1 MEPDKLR
8 GIPFKNVSLFTL
20 YRCSE
25 LSFWEEWEKRR
36 KRGSPFIFRDIER
49 MIEEMEKEMADVFKE
64 LEGQIPEDLA
74 QEHILPDG
82 SVKKEYGP
90 FVYGYSV
97 KIGPDGKP
105 VVREFG
111 NMKPNANV
119 GEDKKPLSLQEAREP
134 LVDIIQEQD
143 QIKVI
148 AELPG
153 VEKEDIQLYAT
164 EKTLTIDVTNP
175 EHRYHKELELPF
187 EVDEDSAASTYRNGV
202 LETVIKRKLEKGSG
216 RTIKIQ

>member
-1 MEPDKLR
+1 M
-8 GIPFKNVSLFTL
+8 
-20 YRCSE
+20 
-25 LSFWEEWEKRR
+25 
-36 KRGSPFIFRDIER
+36 
-49 MIEEMEKEMADVFKE
+49 
-64 LEGQIPEDLA
+64 
-74 QEHILPDG
+74 
-82 SVKKEYGP
+82 KKEYGP

-97 KIGPDGKP
+97 KIGLDGKP

-111 NMKPNANV
+111 NMKPNTPG

-134 LVDIIQEQD
+134 LVDVIQEQE

-153 VEKEDIQLYAT
+153 VEKEDIQLFAT
-164 EKTLTIDVTNP
+164 EKTLTLDVTNP

-187 EVDEDSAASTYRNGV
+187 EVDEDSATSTYRNGV
-202 LETVIKRKLEKGSG
+202 LETVIKRKRVRGSG

>member
-1 MEPDKLR
+1 MVD
-8 GIPFKNVSLFTL
+8 
-20 YRCSE
+20 
-25 LSFWEEWEKRR
+25 
-36 KRGSPFIFRDIER
+36 
-49 MIEEMEKEMADVFKE
+49 EMEKEMADFFKE
-64 LEGQIPEDLA
+64 LEGEVPEDLA
-74 QEHILPDG
+74 QGHKRPDG

-97 KIGPDGKP
+97 KIGPDGRP

-111 NMKPNANV
+111 NMKPTIPG

-134 LVDIIQEQD
+134 LVDVIQEPEQV
-143 QIKVI
+143 KVI

-153 VEKEDIQLYAT
+153 VEKEDIQLFAT
-164 EKTLTIDVTNP
+164 EKTLTLDVTNP

-187 EVDEDSAASTYRNGV
+187 EVDEDLVTSTYRNGV
-202 LETVIKRKLEKGSG
+202 LETVMKRKKDRDSG

>member
-1 MEPDKLR
+1 MVD
-8 GIPFKNVSLFTL
+8 
-20 YRCSE
+20 
-25 LSFWEEWEKRR
+25 
-36 KRGSPFIFRDIER
+36 
-49 MIEEMEKEMADVFKE
+49 EMEKEMADFFKE
-64 LEGQIPEDLA
+64 LGEIPEDLS
-74 QEHILPDG
+74 QEHTLPDG

-97 KIGPDGKP
+97 KIDSDGKP

-111 NMKPNANV
+111 NMKPNAPG
-119 GEDKKPLSLQEAREP
+119 GEDKKPLSLQESREP
-134 LVDIIQEQD
+134 LVDVIQESE

-153 VEKEDIQLYAT
+153 VEKEDIQLFAT
-164 EKTLTIDVTNP
+164 EKMLTLDVTNP

-187 EVDEDSAASTYRNGV
+187 EVDEDSATSTYRNGV
-202 LETVIKRKLEKGSG
+202 LETVMKRKRERGSG

>member
-1 MEPDKLR
+1 MVD
-8 GIPFKNVSLFTL
+8 
-20 YRCSE
+20 
-25 LSFWEEWEKRR
+25 
-36 KRGSPFIFRDIER
+36 
-49 MIEEMEKEMADVFKE
+49 EMEKEMADFFKE
-64 LEGQIPEDLA
+64 LESDMPEDLA
-74 QEHILPDG
+74 QSHKRPDG
-82 SVKKEYGP
+82 SMKKEYGP

-97 KIGPDGKP
+97 KIGQDGKP

-111 NMKPNANV
+111 NMKPTIPG

-134 LVDIIQEQD
+134 LVDVIQEPD

-153 VEKEDIQLYAT
+153 VEKDDIQLFAT
-164 EKTLTIDVTNP
+164 EKTLTLDVTNP

-187 EVDEDSAASTYRNGV
+187 EVDEDSVTSTYRNGV
-202 LETVIKRKLEKGSG
+202 LETVMKKKRESGSG

>member
-1 MEPDKLR
+1 
-8 GIPFKNVSLFTL
+8 
-20 YRCSE
+20 
-25 LSFWEEWEKRR
+25 
-36 KRGSPFIFRDIER
+36 
-49 MIEEMEKEMADVFKE
+49 MEKEMVDFFKE
-64 LEGQIPEDLA
+64 LEGEIPEDLS
-74 QEHILPDG
+74 QGHKLPDG
-82 SVKKEYGP
+82 SVKKEHGP

-97 KIGPDGKP
+97 KIGSDGKP

-111 NMKPNANV
+111 NMKPTTPG

-134 LVDIIQEQD
+134 LVDVIQEQG

-153 VEKEDIQLYAT
+153 VEKDDIQLFAT
-164 EKTLTIDVTNP
+164 DKTFTLDVTNP

-187 EVDEDSAASTYRNGV
+187 EVDEDSATSTYRNGV
-202 LETVIKRKLEKGSG
+202 LETVMKRKRESGSG